1 MIESIR
7 TRKSAD
13 ISLKLSLALLA
24 CALASA
30 YGFAATSISVDFAS
44 ASPPTI
50 VDDIVVCP
58 PPRSKIKDSAIV
70 IRSTSFEDLPTV
82 VYLLAFESIPKEVV
96 PFFRNLQIAKNQNAF
111 KIQLKDRLDAIKFT
125 SKAIHPLLFGIS
137 SSHTLSLEDI
147 NNYRRLLW
155 NHDGIRNRVER
166 AVKSTQEYCHMPTKW
181 DNHNFALVP
190 EPSML
195 YHFMISAY
203 DNDFVGSSD
212 NGSVVGFCEVMMMN
226 APNGE
231 VVPSIINLAV
241 SPNHR
246 RRGIGIRMLNCALRR
261 VRLDCSRQQEAMFES
276 HMIDHERI
284 VSETHTFHDKSLI
297 PYPKIGLQVH
307 IKNQG
312 AIQLYEKVGFQIKS
326 EDNEMIYMELD
337 L

>member
-1 MIESIR
+1 MIENIR

-13 ISLKLSLALLA
+13 ISLKLSLAFLA
-24 CALASA
+24 CLLASA
-30 YGFAATSISVDFAS
+30 YGFAATSINVDFGLS
-44 ASPPTI
+44 SPRNI

-58 PPRSKIKDSAIV
+58 QPRSKINDNAIV

-82 VYLLAFESIPKEVV
+82 VDLLAFESIPKEVV
-96 PFFRNLQIAKNQNAF
+96 PFFRNLQIAKNRNAF

-125 SKAIHPLLFGIS
+125 SKAIQQSLCGIS

-147 NNYRRLLW
+147 NNYRRLIW

-166 AVKSTQEYCHMPTKW
+166 AVKTTQEYSHIPTKW
-181 DNHNFALVP
+181 DNYNFALVP

-203 DNDFVGSSD
+203 DNDFVGSSG
-212 NGSVVGFCEVMMMN
+212 NGNVVGFCEVMMMN

-246 RRGIGIRMLNCALRR
+246 RRGIGTRMLYCALRR
-261 VRLDCSRQQEAMFES
+261 VRLDSRRQQEAMFVS
-276 HMIDHERI
+276 HMMDHER
-284 VSETHTFHDKSLI
+284 SDRETNAFQNNYLI
-297 PYPKIGLQVH
+297 PNPMIGLQVH
-307 IKNQG
+307 VKNQG
-312 AIQLYEKVGFQIKS
+312 AIHLYEKVGFQIKS
-326 EDNEMIYMELD
+326 EDHEMIYMEMD